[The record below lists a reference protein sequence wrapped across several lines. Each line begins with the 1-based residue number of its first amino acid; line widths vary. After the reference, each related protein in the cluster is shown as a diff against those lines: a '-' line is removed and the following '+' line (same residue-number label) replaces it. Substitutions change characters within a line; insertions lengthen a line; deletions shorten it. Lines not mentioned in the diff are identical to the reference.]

1 MNKKTK
7 GNKALHIVIDV
18 LVILVL
24 IISALVLIS
33 TLTAKATGG
42 LPNIFGKAFIGV
54 QTNSMHGDNPDSFDE
69 GDLIICDCVK
79 EVSPSAFKEGD
90 VVTFMQDLS
99 GEGVKSQITHR
110 IFKVNED
117 GSYLTKG
124 DNNGT
129 FDQDKHNAIVFPNL
143 QYYDVLATYSGARIP
158 NIGYAVNFIQTSVGF
173 FWCILFPMILF
184 FLYQA
189 VRVVINAMAY
199 SKEKGL
205 LAAQEA
211 IDKSGLTEEQ
221 KQKAIAEYLAT
232 HNIKESDISEKAP
245 PETQETQDPV
255 EGEEPS
261 AEGEVTAENTSE
273 ES

>member
-79 EVSPSAFKEGD
+79 EVTPEAFKEGD
-90 VVTFMQDLS
+90 IVTFMQDIS

-110 IFKVNED
+110 IYKVNDD

-124 DNNGT
+124 DNNET
-129 FDQDKHNAIVFPNL
+129 YDQDKHNAIVFPNL
-143 QYYDVLATYSGARIP
+143 NYYDVLATYSGARIP
-158 NIGYAVNFIQTSVGF
+158 KIGYAVNFIQTPVGF
-173 FWCILFPMILF
+173 FWCVLFPMILF

-189 VRVVINAMAY
+189 VRVVLNAMAY
-199 SKEKGL
+199 SKAKGEEQ
-205 LAAQEA
+205 ARQA
-211 IDKSGLTEEQ
+211 IEESGLTEEQ
-221 KQKAIAEYLAT
+221 KAQAIAEYLASQKQNSGSDAALAPEDIPKT
-232 HNIKESDISEKAP
+232 SESKEHL
-245 PETQETQDPV
+245 PETAP
-255 EGEEPS
+255 EGEDKPS
-261 AEGEVTAENTSE
+261 E
-273 ES
+273 